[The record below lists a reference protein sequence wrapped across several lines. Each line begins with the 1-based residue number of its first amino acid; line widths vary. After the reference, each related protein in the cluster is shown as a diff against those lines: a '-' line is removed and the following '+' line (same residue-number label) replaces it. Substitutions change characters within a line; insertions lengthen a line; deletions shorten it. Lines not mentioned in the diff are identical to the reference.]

1 MSKDES
7 KLLDI
12 PCGKYCYSFTT
23 PDGFKCSCEL
33 DCNCDI
39 SLVKKFCPY
48 YFYID
53 NGLTKCTLLNI
64 TSDDD
69 DCFSSSSKVCGFNEF
84 DEEIK

>member
-1 MSKDES
+1 MRCIIANCEN
-7 KLLDI
+7 I
-12 PCGKYCYSFTT
+12 CYT
-23 PDGFKCSCEL
+23 
-33 DCNCDI
+33 I